1 MSGDLVIG
9 VAVYSEPPSI
19 AQMGDPGGE
28 RGASR
33 ALMLQTGTGP
43 NFDSLSVQQSTA
55 EDD

>member
-43 NFDSLSVQQSTA
+43 NFDSHSVQRSTA

>member
-33 ALMLQTGTGP
+33 SLILQTGTGP
-43 NFDSLSVQQSTA
+43 NFDSLSVQRSTA